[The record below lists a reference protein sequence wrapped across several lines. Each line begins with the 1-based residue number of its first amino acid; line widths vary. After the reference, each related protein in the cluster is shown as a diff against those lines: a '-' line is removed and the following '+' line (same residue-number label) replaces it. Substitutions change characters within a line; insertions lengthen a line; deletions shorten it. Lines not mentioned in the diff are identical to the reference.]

1 MTTLAST
8 LPAGRRVVAESRFAR
23 VVAIACCS
31 FSHHGQ
37 HPLSVREVPRLDRD
51 DRAGALSFEPFANAV
66 RAGLIC
72 CLSCVH
78 CPSLAL
84 SRGAEGDQ
92 LGSAPN
98 GAMVAA
104 DACHCA
110 FPQIL
115 PRIMLSTMMAPI
127 RPGCRAGRPYL
138 RESAGSNTSDRVQ
151 GGRGLLAARA
161 WHPVCFAETRVGV
174 V

>member
-1 MTTLAST
+1 VTTLAST
-8 LPAGRRVVAESRFAR
+8 LPAGRRVVAESHFAR
-23 VVAIACCS
+23 VVATARCS

-66 RAGLIC
+66 RAALIC

-92 LGSAPN
+92 LGSPPN
-98 GAMVAA
+98 GGGGCLPLRVPTDTATDHAEYDDGA
-104 DACHCA
+104 DSARVPGRASA
-110 FPQIL
+110 FEGIGGL
-115 PRIMLSTMMAPI
+115 EHDS
-127 RPGCRAGRPYL
+127 
-138 RESAGSNTSDRVQ
+138 SDRVQ

-174 V
+174 A